1 MTELAD
7 EGLVRAIGMSN
18 YDTDDIE
25 RCHAQRRVDVV
36 QTGLSLI
43 DYLDDRP
50 LIARCGELGI
60 DVVVYEPVASGILSG
75 KSLEQ
80 VLATWTGPWVES
92 SFYKRLLA
100 PGRAERSF
108 AVAEGVRA
116 IAERLNA
123 TVAQVAIAW
132 VLHQPGVTAAIAGS
146 KDGLHMRENA
156 EAADLDL
163 GGVLDEL
170 ENLIPLGPAFAS

>member
-80 VLATWTGPWVES
+80 VLATWTGP
-92 SFYKRLLA
+92 
-100 PGRAERSF
+100 
-108 AVAEGVRA
+108 
-116 IAERLNA
+116 
-123 TVAQVAIAW
+123 
-132 VLHQPGVTAAIAGS
+132 
-146 KDGLHMRENA
+146 
-156 EAADLDL
+156 
-163 GGVLDEL
+163 
-170 ENLIPLGPAFAS
+170 